1 MVGAVVIEDPLAPF
15 RRRRK
20 GERLCDKPPYF
31 DLAFNKHTYYFA
43 AMDNN
48 HIAFVINDVA
58 RLYRRRFDE
67 RTRSFGITGP
77 QMRALVAIMRFPGIN
92 QGALAD
98 RLDVEPITTCRMV
111 DRLEQA
117 SLVERRRDPQDRRA
131 WQLFLTEAAEPIAQ
145 KLQAIGQGVL
155 NESLQGIDP
164 AARDAAIAML
174 GQIRDNLNNVYPDG
188 DVEGAASNG

>member
-1 MVGAVVIEDPLAPF
+1 ME
-15 RRRRK
+15 
-20 GERLCDKPPYF
+20 
-31 DLAFNKHTYYFA
+31 NT
-43 AMDNN
+43 

-77 QMRALVAIMRFPGIN
+77 QMRAVVAIMRFPGIN

-117 SLVERRRDPQDRRA
+117 ELVERRRDPQDRRA
-131 WQLFLTEAAEPIAQ
+131 WQLFLTAAAEPIARE
-145 KLQAIGQGVL
+145 LQAIGQTVL
-155 NESLQGIDP
+155 DDSLQGISP
-164 AARDAAIAML
+164 AERDAALAL
-174 GQIRDNLNNVYPDG
+174 LATIRDNLTH
-188 DVEGAASNG
+188 ASSQAVPHEPVTKQGTPSHG

>member
-1 MVGAVVIEDPLAPF
+1 
-15 RRRRK
+15 
-20 GERLCDKPPYF
+20 
-31 DLAFNKHTYYFA
+31 
-43 AMDNN
+43 MDNA
-48 HIAFVINDVA
+48 HIAFVISDVA

-145 KLQAIGQGVL
+145 ELQAIGQTVL
-155 NESLQGIDP
+155 NESLQGVEP
-164 AARDAAIAML
+164 AARDAALSVLAR
-174 GQIRDNLNNVYPDG
+174 IRDNLSSVSPSENAPTQ
-188 DVEGAASNG
+188 GAMSHG

>member
-1 MVGAVVIEDPLAPF
+1 
-15 RRRRK
+15 
-20 GERLCDKPPYF
+20 
-31 DLAFNKHTYYFA
+31 
-43 AMDNN
+43 MDNN
-48 HIAFVINDVA
+48 HIAFVISDVA

-131 WQLFLTEAAEPIAQ
+131 WQLFLTETAEPIAQ
-145 KLQAIGQGVL
+145 ELQAIGQSVL
-155 NESLQGIDP
+155 NESLQGVDADARN
-164 AARDAAIAML
+164 AAMALL
-174 GQIRDNLNNVYPDG
+174 GQIRDNLHNVTPHD
-188 DVEGAASNG
+188 DRQTQGAVRHG

>member
-1 MVGAVVIEDPLAPF
+1 LLGLVIFGL
-15 RRRRK
+15 
-20 GERLCDKPPYF
+20 LSISH
-31 DLAFNKHTYYFA
+31 LIILLS
-43 AMDNN
+43 MDNS
-48 HIAFVINDVA
+48 HIAFVISDVA

-117 SLVERRRDPQDRRA
+117 GLVERRRDPQDRRA
-131 WQLFLTEAAEPIAQ
+131 WQLFLTAAAEPITTD
-145 KLQAIGQGVL
+145 LQSIGQTVL
-155 NESLQGIDP
+155 NDSLQGIEP
-164 AARDAAIAML
+164 AMRETAMTMLAR
-174 GQIRDNLNNVYPDG
+174 IRDNLSSSGPGDSGQDG
-188 DVEGAASNG
+188 KAWHG

>member
-1 MVGAVVIEDPLAPF
+1 MES
-15 RRRRK
+15 
-20 GERLCDKPPYF
+20 
-31 DLAFNKHTYYFA
+31 T
-43 AMDNN
+43 
-48 HIAFVINDVA
+48 HIAFVISDVA

-117 SLVERRRDPQDRRA
+117 ELVERRRDPQDRRA
-131 WQLFLTEAAEPIAQ
+131 WQLYLTESAEPIAQ
-145 KLQAIGQGVL
+145 ELQAIGQTVL
-155 NESLQGIDP
+155 DDSLQGIALAERE
-164 AARDAAIAML
+164 AALAML
-174 GQIRDNLNNVYPDG
+174 AKIRDNL
-188 DVEGAASNG
+188 AQASSQPVQHPPIVGQGGQGHG

>member
-1 MVGAVVIEDPLAPF
+1 ME
-15 RRRRK
+15 
-20 GERLCDKPPYF
+20 
-31 DLAFNKHTYYFA
+31 
-43 AMDNN
+43 NN
-48 HIAFVINDVA
+48 HIAFVISDVA

-117 SLVERRRDPQDRRA
+117 ELVERRRDPQDRRA
-131 WQLFLTEAAEPIAQ
+131 WQLFLTETAEPIAQ
-145 KLQAIGQGVL
+145 ELQAIGQTVL
-155 NESLQGIDP
+155 NDSLQGIDA
-164 AARDAAIAML
+164 AARDASMALLA
-174 GQIRDNLNNVYPDG
+174 QIRDNLIHATPG
-188 DVEGAASNG
+188 DTTKGAVSNG